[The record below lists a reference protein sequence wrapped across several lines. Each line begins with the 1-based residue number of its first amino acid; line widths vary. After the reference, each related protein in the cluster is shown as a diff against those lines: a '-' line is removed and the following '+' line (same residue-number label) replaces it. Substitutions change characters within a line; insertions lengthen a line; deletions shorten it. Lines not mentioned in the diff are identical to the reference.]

1 MAGITLT
8 QAETQLAAYV
18 AAETKVLQGQAYEI
32 SGRMLRRADLAEIRA
47 GMDYWD
53 KKVKELT
60 DSASG
65 IGRSRTL
72 SPRW

>member
-32 SGRMLRRADLAEIRA
+32 SGRRLTRANLAEIRG
-47 GMDYWD
+47 GMDFWD
-53 KKVKELT
+53 RKVKELT
-60 DSASG
+60 NSASS
-65 IGRSRTL
+65 IGRSRTIA
-72 SPRW
+72 PRW

>member
-32 SGRMLRRADLAEIRA
+32 SGRRLTRANLAEIRE
-47 GMDYWD
+47 GMDFWD
-53 KKVKELT
+53 RKVKELT
-60 DSASG
+60 NTSSG

-72 SPRW
+72 APRW